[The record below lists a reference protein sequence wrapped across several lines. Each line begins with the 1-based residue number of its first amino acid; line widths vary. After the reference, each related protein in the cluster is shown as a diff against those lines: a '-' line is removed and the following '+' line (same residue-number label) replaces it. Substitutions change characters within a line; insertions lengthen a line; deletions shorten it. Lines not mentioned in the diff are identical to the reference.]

1 VTCSEAQANL
11 SLYLYGELD
20 FTTEEWL
27 EAHLTECAACREAL
41 DRERHWHER
50 LELQQSEVPLDFL
63 SQCRQELRET
73 LGIAR
78 EASEPGWI
86 GWIDS
91 LGLKPSPWS
100 MRLAMA
106 SLLICLG
113 FGVSRLVERNGLPG
127 PEYPYAA
134 ATAHM
139 GMMNPSQVRIR
150 SIEPSSGDRIQFVI
164 DEITEHVVSGT
175 WQDEPIRQLLLSAAK
190 DPTDPALRVDS
201 VEILK
206 NESGEDV
213 RDTLVDVAQHDP
225 SAGVRM
231 KALAAL
237 GRFEGDPATRQAIS
251 YVLEHD
257 VNPDVRTQAIDLLVP
272 SPASLAFSP
281 QLAGTLQQLMRTEQN
296 DYIRT
301 RCQRALAAM
310 NASTDVY

>member
-1 VTCSEAQANL
+1 MTCSEAQANL

-27 EAHLTECAACREAL
+27 EAHLTECATCREAL
-41 DRERHWHER
+41 DRERNWHER

-113 FGVSRLVERNGLPG
+113 FGMSRLMERNGLPG

-134 ATAHM
+134 GTAHM
-139 GMMNPSQVRIR
+139 GLMNPSQVRIR

-237 GRFEGDPATRQAIS
+237 RRFEDDPATRQAIS

-310 NASTDVY
+310 NASNDVY

>member
-1 VTCSEAQANL
+1 VTCSEVQANL
-11 SLYLYGELD
+11 SFYLYGELD

-27 EAHLTECAACREAL
+27 EAHLGECAACQKAL
-41 DRERHWHER
+41 DRERSWHECVAV
-50 LELQQSEVPLDFL
+50 EQSEVPLDFL

-73 LGIAR
+73 LGIAK
-78 EASEPGWI
+78 EASQPGWI
-86 GWIDS
+86 GWIDA

-113 FGVSRLVERNGLPG
+113 FGVSRLMERNGLPG
-127 PEYPYAA
+127 PEFPYTT
-134 ATAHM
+134 TAQM
-139 GMMNPSQVRIR
+139 GMLNPSQVRIR
-150 SIEPSSGDRIQFVI
+150 SIEPSSGNQIQLVV
-164 DEITEHVVSGT
+164 DEINEHVISGT

-206 NESGEDV
+206 NESGDDV
-213 RDTLVDVAQHDP
+213 RDTLLDVAQHDP

-237 GRFEGDPATRQAIS
+237 GRFDDDPATRHAIA

-310 NASTDVY
+310 NASSDVY

>member
-1 VTCSEAQANL
+1 MTCSEVQANL
-11 SLYLYGELD
+11 SFYLYGELD

-27 EAHLTECAACREAL
+27 ETHLSECAACRKAL
-41 DRERHWHER
+41 DRERSWHESVAAG
-50 LELQQSEVPLDFL
+50 QYEVPLDFL

-78 EASEPGWI
+78 EVSQPGWI
-86 GWIDS
+86 AWIDS

-113 FGVSRLVERNGLPG
+113 FGVSRLMEHNGFPG
-127 PEYPYAA
+127 PEFPYA
-134 ATAHM
+134 TAQM
-139 GMMNPSQVRIR
+139 SVLNPSQVRIR
-150 SIEPSSGDRIQFVI
+150 SIEPSSDNRIQLVV
-164 DEITEHVVSGT
+164 DEISEHIVSGT
-175 WQDEPIRQLLLSAAK
+175 WEDEPIRQLLLSAAK

-206 NESGEDV
+206 NETGDDV
-213 RDTLVDVAQHDP
+213 RDTLLDVAQHDP

-231 KALAAL
+231 KALSAL
-237 GRFEGDPATRQAIS
+237 ARFDSDPAARHVIA

-257 VNPDVRTQAIDLLVP
+257 VNSDVRTQAIDLLVP

-281 QLAGTLQQLMRTEQN
+281 QLAGTLQQLMRTERN
-296 DYIRT
+296 DYIRA

-310 NASTDVY
+310 NASSDVY